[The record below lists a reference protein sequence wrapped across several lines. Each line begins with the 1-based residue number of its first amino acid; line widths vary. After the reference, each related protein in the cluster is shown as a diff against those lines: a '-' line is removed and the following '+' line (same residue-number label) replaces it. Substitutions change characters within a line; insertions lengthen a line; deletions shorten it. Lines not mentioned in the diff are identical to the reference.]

1 MDIAVI
7 AFIGLVITV
16 HVTLQKLKDGIQGD
30 DEQK

>member
-16 HVTLQKLKDGIQGD
+16 HVTLQNLKNGIQVD